1 VGVTVTVPL
10 IVGMVMSVWPLA
22 VVVLVVVLED
32 VPVIEPDEVGMAGMH
47 DGKLARSDVTQV
59 TAQETGATFQL
70 VRCRPHLR

>member
-1 VGVTVTVPL
+1 VGVTVTIPL
-10 IVGMVMSVWPLA
+10 IVGMVVLVWPVA
-22 VVVLVVVLED
+22 VVVLMVVLED
-32 VPVIEPDEVGMAGMH
+32 VPVIEPDGAGTAGMH

>member
-32 VPVIEPDEVGMAGMH
+32 VPVIEPDGAGTAGMH
-47 DGKLARSDVTQV
+47 DGKLARSDVT
-59 TAQETGATFQL
+59 
-70 VRCRPHLR
+70 